1 MESLAPLHCFCFGS
15 FNDTAAN
22 LLWRI
27 ENLEVENFTPKVVV
41 VSIGQSDFDTPVEQ
55 FLTILKCIAERLNEK
70 QPNAELFF
78 LVNYFFKFFINF

>member
-15 FNDTAAN
+15 FGDTAAN

-27 ENLEVENFTPKVVV
+27 ENFEVENFTPKVIV
-41 VSIGQSDFDTPVEQ
+41 VSIGQSDLETVQDE
-55 FLTILKCIAERLNEK
+55 FLATLSDIAETLIKK

-78 LVNYFFKFFINF
+78 LVKF